1 MKKNA
6 SKYAF
11 TENGDAKYVS
21 AITNRFKWKLYSSN
35 MTNVC
40 LWISYLQFKTM
51 KQDALNK

>member
-6 SKYAF
+6 SQHACTGY
-11 TENGDAKYVS
+11 GDAKYVS
-21 AITNRFKWKLYSSN
+21 AITNRFKWKLYSPN

-40 LWISYLQFKTM
+40 LWISYLKFETM